1 MHSCARPLHEALQT
15 EYVVEANSSQTS
27 VRRLAVRFGTPM
39 AKSPNANL
47 ATNRKARHD
56 YEILDVV
63 EAGIVLL
70 GSEVKSL
77 RGGMVQLVD
86 AYARVIDGEVWLDG
100 VHISP
105 YRFAVGAGAHDP
117 DRARKLLLNRSEIER
132 LHDRVARERLSLVPL
147 AFKLVDGRVK
157 VELALARGRRK
168 GDKRQ
173 VIAERDVQREM
184 QRSLGRQRKGII

>member
-1 MHSCARPLHEALQT
+1 M
-15 EYVVEANSSQTS
+15 
-27 VRRLAVRFGTPM
+27 RRLAVRFGTPM
-39 AKSPNANL
+39 AKSPNTNL

-184 QRSLGRQRKGII
+184 QRSLGRQRKGMI